1 MELQDGTY
9 LKLSDTNLIKIE
21 TDQGYWVAEEET
33 TIEDAYQGTI
43 IGVWNDTETGKVWV
57 DKSKY
62 FDNLVNALFW
72 ARQFNQLAI
81 WDNANSKEIRL

>member
-33 TIEDAYQGTI
+33 TIEDATNHRT

-57 DKSKY
+57 DKSWY
-62 FDNLVNALFW
+62 FDDLETALFW
-72 ARQFNQLAI
+72 ANRWNQLAI

>member
-43 IGVWNDTETGKVWV
+43 IGVWNDKETGKVWV

-62 FDNLVNALFW
+62 FDNQINALFW

-81 WDNANSKEIRL
+81 WDNANQKEIRL